1 MQMLEIRLDLI
12 TLPPD
17 LHREALDAAA
27 LERLARSIE
36 AVGLLNPITVESIG
50 DHYLLRAGH
59 RRLEAH
65 RLLRRT
71 HIHAQVR
78 DPGELG
84 HGEVIT
90 WIENLERE
98 DLTPLEQA
106 RACRRMIET
115 RGLTARKVAELLRRS
130 IHWVEDRLE
139 LLDTPTEL
147 QALVHKAELP
157 MRHALELA
165 RVTEPAHREH
175 LTRYALLSG
184 ASFSVLKDWV
194 AQWRLHTETASGVP
208 APLPPLP
215 LEGQRAI
222 VLIPCLTCGEAR
234 PPHELRAAHICA
246 GCHQVVMDATAE
258 WRKPTAQ
265 HNSPLAAGQG
275 STLRDDP
282 KNLDVRN
289 PEFPPGDT
297 RE

>member
-1 MQMLEIRLDLI
+1 MHMREIPLDLI

-17 LHREALDAAA
+17 LHREVLDAAA

-36 AVGLLNPITVESIG
+36 QVGLLNAITVEATG

-59 RRLEAH
+59 RRYEAH

-71 HIHAQVR
+71 SIMAQVR

-106 RACRRMIET
+106 RACRRMIDT

-130 IHWVEDRLE
+130 PQWVDDRLD

-165 RVTEPAHREH
+165 RVTDPAHREH

-184 ASFSVLKDWV
+184 ASFTVIKDWV
-194 AQWRLHTETASGVP
+194 AQWRLHAETASGVP

-215 LEGQRAI
+215 LDGQRAI

-234 PPHELRAAHICA
+234 PPHELRVAHICI
-246 GCHQVVMDATAE
+246 GCHQVVIDATAE
-258 WRKPTAQ
+258 WRQPHQQ
-265 HNSPLAAGQG
+265 HSSPLAAGQG

-282 KNLDVRN
+282 PTLDRRN
-289 PEFPPGDT
+289 PEFPAGDT